1 MDSKSALDKIK
12 EAELKAQELVEAA
25 KKEALKIIQL
35 AGLEREKIIQAAKA
49 RAREKNEELRK
60 ALDEETAKESSFI
73 KQKSQDQQER
83 IEKTARFNIDAA
95 VDFLKNHLE

>member
-12 EAELKAQELVEAA
+12 EAELKAEELVEAA
-25 KKEALKIIQL
+25 KKESLKIIQL

-49 RAREKNEELRK
+49 RAREKSEELRK
-60 ALDEETAKESSFI
+60 ALDQETTKESSSI
-73 KQKSQDQQER
+73 KQKFQAEQER
-83 IEKTARFNIDAA
+83 IEKAAGVNIDAA